1 MNGTLPSLEAE
12 MQNGPA
18 DERASRILVVDDERL
33 LRTMMSDGLI
43 AAGHEVLMAASGEEA
58 IPLAKRERP
67 DCILLD
73 ILMPGLDGYE
83 TCAALK
89 ADPDTARIPVL
100 LVSATTDLR
109 VVDHAERVGAAS
121 VLPKPVPIE
130 ELQHAVA
137 LALLQPPA

>member
-1 MNGTLPSLEAE
+1 MNGTLPILEAA
-12 MQNGPA
+12 MQKKPTQ
-18 DERASRILVVDDERL
+18 ERAARILVVDDERL

-43 AAGHEVLMAASGEEA
+43 AAGHEVLTAASGEEA

-83 TCAALK
+83 TCTALK
-89 ADPDTARIPVL
+89 ADPDTARIPIL

-109 VVDHAERVGAAS
+109 VIDQAEKVGATS
-121 VLPKPVPIE
+121 VLPKPVPLE

-137 LALLQPPA
+137 LALLESPV